1 MTYAT
6 STGVREAHVVVPRG
20 SEKGSEKGSENSA
33 RLSFDNGLE
42 RLDLLASD
50 LAGNLVETDFADPL
64 PVVWAS
70 GHNVH
75 VEYPLGA
82 RLLRRMKPSSVT
94 IDTGVSW
101 SVDVHGGAA
110 HLTAELADVPV
121 QALSFHSGVAHSRV
135 VLGRPS
141 GRCTIHLSSLKDLR
155 IERPADVPVRVEIAK
170 GAVKVALDDQ
180 RFGAVGNGLAAQTS
194 EFGSSPDGYLVIVSG
209 GVDGLTITSGSES

>member
-1 MTYAT
+1 MTHAT
-6 STGVREAHVVVPRG
+6 PTGVREAHVVVPRG
-20 SEKGSEKGSENSA
+20 PGNTA

-42 RLDLLASD
+42 RLDLRARN
-50 LAGNLVETDFADPL
+50 LAGTLAETDFADPV

-82 RLLRRMKPSSVT
+82 RLLRRAKPSSVT

-101 SVDVHGGAA
+101 SLDVHGGAA

-121 QALSFHSGVAHSRV
+121 QALSFHSGVVHSRV

-155 IERPADVPVRVEIAK
+155 IERPADVPVRLEIAK
-170 GAVKVALDDQ
+170 GATKVDLDDQ
-180 RFGAVGNGLAAQTS
+180 RFGAVGNGLAAQTNG
-194 EFGSSPDGYLVIVSG
+194 FDSSPDGYLVVVSG
-209 GVDGLTITSGSES
+209 GVDGLTITPGSES